1 MLIAFFMNQQYI
13 PVFSVGGK
21 DLTGA
26 VPPPM
31 ITG

>member
-1 MLIAFFMNQQYI
+1 MLIARFMNQQYI
-13 PVFSVGGK
+13 PVFRIDGK